1 MGFLYL
7 AFFGLLLYLGP
18 AVLLCRKVAARTIK
32 RLGWLMAGAL
42 IAVPAV
48 LLIVGGL
55 IDARNAAS

>member
-18 AVLLCRKVAARTIK
+18 AVLLCRKVAVRTTK
-32 RLGWLMAGAL
+32 RMGWLMACVL
-42 IAVPAV
+42 IVFPAV
-48 LLIVGGL
+48 LLTIGGL